1 MTETTAPGSPP
12 VHRPPGGRIALTVI
26 GAVLVL
32 VALVIGAIGAVLV
45 WAHTTQRDADG
56 FYTSDA
62 ERLETVSYAITSEDI
77 DLGVGPGGRER
88 RFDLGDLATVR
99 IMVDPQGEAPVFLGI
114 GPEDDV
120 DRYLD
125 GVAHA
130 EIDDIDQDPF
140 RVTYRFEEGDA
151 PEDPPGDQ
159 DFWAASVEGPGDQT
173 LEWDLE
179 SGNWAVVAMNADG
192 SAGVALDASVG
203 VKADWVAP
211 VGIGMLIG
219 AVLLATLGAVLL
231 VLGASG
237 LRPTEP
243 VVTGPEPVRLE
254 GRLDE
259 PLNRW
264 LWLVKW
270 LLLIPHLIVLVLLW
284 IAFLVLTVIAGF
296 AILFTGRYPRS
307 LFDFNVGV
315 LRWTWRVTFYSFG
328 GFATDRY
335 PPFTLGHV
343 PDYPAT
349 LEIAYPERLSPRP
362 GAGEVVAARHPPL
375 RRDRDLRGRHVRH
388 MVRQRRRRW
397 AGSHL
402 GPVDHRGGDPA
413 VHQPL
418 PGGHLQPRHGSRSLG
433 VPSDPVRSADDRPLP
448 AVPARPGRRGGRGRP
463 DRCLRHASLSAALD
477 PLINWCH
484 VLARI
489 RRGGRR

>member
-1 MTETTAPGSPP
+1 MTETSAPGSTP
-12 VHRPPGGRIALTVI
+12 VQRPAGGRIALTVI

-32 VALVIGAIGAVLV
+32 LALVIGAIGAALV
-45 WAHTTQRDADG
+45 WAHSTQRDADG

-77 DLGVGPGGRER
+77 DLGVRPGGRER

-99 IMVDPQGEAPVFLGI
+99 LAVDPQGESPVFVGI

-125 GVAHA
+125 DVAHA
-130 EIDDIDQDPF
+130 RIDDIDRDPF
-140 RVTYRFEEGDA
+140 RVTYRFVEGDA

-159 DFWAASVEGPGDQT
+159 HFWAASVEGSGPQT
-173 LEWDLE
+173 MEWELE

-211 VGIGMLIG
+211 VGIGLLIG

-237 LRPTEP
+237 LHPTE
-243 VVTGPEPVRLE
+243 VVAMGPEPVRLE

-270 LLLIPHLIVLVLLW
+270 LLLIPHIIVLALLW
-284 IAFLVLTVIAGF
+284 IAFMVLTVIAGF
-296 AILFTGRYPRS
+296 AILFTGRYPSS
-307 LFDFNVGV
+307 LFGFNVGV
-315 LRWTWRVTFYSFG
+315 LRWTWRVSFYSFG

-335 PPFTLGHV
+335 PPFTLGEA

-349 LEIAYPERLSPRP
+349 LEIAYPERLSRGLVLVKWWLLAIPQYVVIGVFG
-362 GAGEVVAARHPPL
+362 GAMFGGWSDEGA
-375 RRDRDLRGRHVRH
+375 
-388 MVRQRRRRW
+388 
-397 AGSHL
+397 
-402 GPVDHRGGDPA
+402 RGGPGLIWVLSVIAA
-413 VHQPL
+413 VILLFTSRYPRGIFDFVMGLDRWVYRVIPYAALMTDRYPPFRLDQGGAD
-418 PGGHLQPRHGSRSLG
+418 PGGMG
-433 VPSDPVRSADDRPLP
+433 P
-448 AVPARPGRRGGRGRP
+448 ATARPPEGTVT
-463 DRCLRHASLSAALD
+463 S
-477 PLINWCH
+477 
-484 VLARI
+484 
-489 RRGGRR
+489 